1 MPAKKFNPKN
11 VKPTKKF
18 EAPVLTKN
26 EDHPNYI
33 FIKEVLGEPKT
44 LKDFANEP
52 LDPKVFY
59 VPFYDYFKSSNN
71 KNSKELDLYKIDFNN
86 FRDFTSFDELIST
99 LNEKYISFLLN
110 SFEVQDKKNPYSK
123 ILTQEW
129 SKPTA
134 QHVISNYIL
143 NSPENQ
149 LSFFGNIGQKQDYKI
164 QNQTS
169 KVLPIASFKYDLNN
183 IWVNEE
189 WKHWLTNFRS
199 AFFNEM
205 DLKTQQE
212 NFITK
217 PIFAML
223 LDSYNGMILKKENF
237 KTQKDAL
244 LDSKTA
250 VDFFEKFKELAKHS
264 NEPFFQDKKI
274 KQTLLNLQTLVN
286 KDLMTD
292 FSENNKYLTIDNVAL
307 KMDVPTFALLAMV
320 INKYFELLAQGFK
333 PEIENPK
340 DSSELPP
347 PPGELNFEPVNFLE
361 MLELD
366 DLQNLTIENVF
377 EDKQEKVMEK
387 LTLKLKMKLPSMSK
401 SKKLTK
407 A

>member
-1 MPAKKFNPKN
+1 MPAKKFNPKKP
-11 VKPTKKF
+11 KPTKKF
-18 EAPVLTKN
+18 KAPVLTNN
-26 EDHPNYI
+26 EDNPNYI

-59 VPFYDYFKSSNN
+59 VSFYDYFKSSNN
-71 KNSKELDLYKIDFNN
+71 KNSKELDLYKIDFSN
-86 FRDFTSFDELIST
+86 FKDFTNFDELIST
-99 LNEKYISFLLN
+99 LNEKYISFLLS
-110 SFEVQDKKNPYSK
+110 SFEVQDQKKPYSK

-129 SKPTA
+129 SRPTP
-134 QHVISNYIL
+134 QHIISNYIL

-149 LSFFGNIGQKQDYKI
+149 LSFFGNIGQRQDYKF

-169 KVLPIASFKYDLNN
+169 KVLPMTPFKYDSNN
-183 IWVNEE
+183 IWINEE
-189 WKHWLTNFRS
+189 WKQWLTNFRS

-217 PIFAML
+217 PIFTML
-223 LDSYNGMILKKENF
+223 LDSYNGPILKKEDF
-237 KTQKDAL
+237 KAQKDTL
-244 LDSKTA
+244 LNSKTA
-250 VDFFEKFKELAKHS
+250 ADFFKKFNELAKHS

-274 KQTLLNLQTLVN
+274 KQALLNLQTLTN
-286 KDLMTD
+286 KDLMND
-292 FSENNKYLTIDNVAL
+292 FLKNDKNLTIDNVAL
-307 KMDVPTFALLAMV
+307 KKDIPTFALLAMV
-320 INKYFELLAQGFK
+320 VNKYFELLAKGFE

-340 DSSELPP
+340 DSAEPPP

-377 EDKQEKVMEK
+377 DDKQEEIMKK
-387 LTLKLKMKLPSMSK
+387 LTMKLRLKLPSMSK